1 MLTVLNAGARWKV
14 VVVVAVVLRKEANRL
29 LDYALRTRQL
39 PGDLRQLVCAIDN
52 ELPTGGFADI
62 HHIARKRRTKA
73 QSGVVSILLLA
84 PPVAL

>member
-14 VVVVAVVLRKEANRL
+14 VVAVVLGKEANRL

-62 HHIARKRRTKA
+62 HHIARKRRAKA
-73 QSGVVSILLLA
+73 QGGVVSILLLA
-84 PPVAL
+84 PPCCR